1 MRGRVVIWPRHLSLA
16 CPLHSPPHTLDAE
29 AIVMNTFV
37 NRFSTN
43 SAEAEIRRAKE
54 IIGDDEDG
62 SEVMWGSQAG
72 FGSLARGLPKFAVP
86 DVPDVR

>member
-1 MRGRVVIWPRHLSLA
+1 
-16 CPLHSPPHTLDAE
+16 
-29 AIVMNTFV
+29 MNTFV
-37 NRFSTN
+37 TRFSTN
-43 SAEAEIRRAKE
+43 SAEAEIQRAKE